1 MPEPVTDTGKYL
13 VTLEKQA
20 DGSWLLT
27 NLIFNSD
34 LAIQQ

>member
-1 MPEPVTDTGKYL
+1 

-27 NLIFNSD
+27 SLIFNSD
-34 LAIQQ
+34 LPLPEPESAIEG